1 MFKGGNSKEV
11 NDQPNKLNRFVE
23 GTNIKG
29 DIESE
34 SNIRIDGEL
43 VGNLTTTGKLVIG
56 PAGKVTGDIVCLN
69 ADIEGTVEGTIK
81 VDGVLL
87 LKSTA
92 VFNGN
97 IVTNKIGV
105 ENGAEF
111 TGTCSMNG
119 NSAQKIQDTI
129 PVDSDDSELEFT
141 KN

>member
-1 MFKGGNSKEV
+1 MRSA
-11 NDQPNKLNRFVE
+11 Q
-23 GTNIKG
+23 
-29 DIESE
+29 
-34 SNIRIDGEL
+34 
-43 VGNLTTTGKLVIG
+43 LVIG

-69 ADIEGTVEGTIK
+69 ADIEGTVAGTIK

-97 IVTNKIGV
+97 IVTTKLGV

-119 NSAQKIQDTI
+119 NSAQKTQDTI
-129 PVDSDDSELEFT
+129 PVEKNESELVY
-141 KN
+141 